1 MTQNF
6 KNLKIYDDAFRLS
19 KDLYLFFQDK
29 QQVPLRAKE
38 QLLASAS
45 SICANLAEM
54 AAFESKPAMK
64 QKVTTCIAEANETE
78 FWLDMMEQ
86 LKVVPQREHIDF
98 LGRLVKIRSMLFN
111 LKKSMAEGGEEHDVT
126 KP

>member
-6 KNLKIYDDAFRLS
+6 KNLKIYDDAFLLS
-19 KDLYLFFQDK
+19 KELYLFFQDK
-29 QQVPLRAKE
+29 HQVPLRAKE

-64 QKVTTCIAEANETE
+64 QKVITCIGEANETE
-78 FWLDMMEQ
+78 FWMAMMHE
-86 LKVVPQREHIDF
+86 LKVIPQREHLDF
-98 LGRLVKIRSMLFN
+98 MNRLVKIRSMLFN
-111 LKKSMAEGGEEHDVT
+111 LKKSMAEGGDENDVT
-126 KP
+126 KG

>member
-6 KNLKIYDDAFRLS
+6 KNLLVYEDAFRLS
-19 KDLYLFFQDK
+19 KDLYLFFEGK
-29 QQVPLRAKE
+29 QVPFRARE

-64 QKVTTCIAEANETE
+64 QKVVTCIGEANETE
-78 FWLDMMEQ
+78 FWMDMM
-86 LKVVPQREHIDF
+86 K
-98 LGRLVKIRSMLFN
+98 
-111 LKKSMAEGGEEHDVT
+111 
-126 KP
+126 

>member
-19 KDLYLFFQDK
+19 KDLYVFFQN
-29 QQVPLRAKE
+29 QHQVPMRAKE

-54 AAFESKPAMK
+54 AAFESKPQQK
-64 QKVTTCIAEANETE
+64 QKVITCIGEANECE
-78 FWLDMMEQ
+78 FWMDMMQE
-86 LKVVPQREHIDF
+86 LKVLPQREHIDYM
-98 LGRLVKIRSMLFN
+98 GRLVKIRSILFN
-111 LKKSMAEGGEEHDVT
+111 LKKSMAEEGDA
-126 KP
+126 K